1 MKGYSAYSAR
11 SPALSPREEE
21 AMAFRL
27 TARTLKEASNKA
39 DRNNALNIN
48 HRVWSGVYREVT
60 SPSCALPQ
68 ILRDDLL
75 RLAVFSLNY
84 STKAVLNDLPL
95 APLVQVNTD
104 MADGLERP
112 ERSDPAMPA
121 PVMAGTMS
129 APAHALA

>member
-11 SPALSPREEE
+11 SLAPSPREEE

-27 TARTLKEASNKA
+27 TARTLKEASSKA

-60 SPSCALPQ
+60 SPICALPEV
-68 ILRDDLL
+68 LRNDLL

-104 MADGLERP
+104 VADGLERP
-112 ERSDPAMPA
+112 EQPDSAVSFPAMSGGA
-121 PVMAGTMS
+121 AK
-129 APAHALA
+129 PAHALA